1 MDTLPTL
8 TIDIVRNN
16 IQSPK
21 VDLHKN
27 KIHIHED
34 YLQGKSFNYD
44 ININNIDYDVLF
56 QTHINNNT
64 NNNNIK
70 KHGSISNMKT
80 ISTMSNISNM
90 KNISNMS
97 TISNMSNINKQ
108 QYKTNQYPQNPKHTI
123 VTSKDITEL
132 QQFINELCGD
142 TESYTLKSSF
152 ENTSF
157 IESLC
162 LLLDKNSYI
171 ISNRESKLNT
181 LIELKKKLAYD
192 LDEKNLYKLYN
203 LKEVSRFKKSD
214 VQKNILDGYDTII
227 DFSITS
233 YISHILN
240 CNIIIVYHSIKK
252 YVYGNIYN
260 SDRDTCVYIIYEGIF
275 YILLHNETNNRY
287 SHSFIKR
294 RLIDN
299 DAFKNI
305 DAELLKFYIPG
316 LKYDNLN
323 IKKSAKLADIQV
335 ISQNFNIPLLKSSG
349 KNKSVKELLDEI
361 QSLCT
366 FE

>member
-1 MDTLPTL
+1 MDPLPSLTL
-8 TIDIVRNN
+8 DILKNN
-16 IQSPK
+16 LQSPK

-27 KIHIHED
+27 KIIIHEN
-34 YLQGKSFNYD
+34 YLQGNNFQYD
-44 ININNIDYDVLF
+44 TINNNINYDVLF
-56 QTHINNNT
+56 ETHIHS
-64 NNNNIK
+64 NNNNNNSK
-70 KHGSISNMKT
+70 KNGSTQNIINTTKNNNKT
-80 ISTMSNISNM
+80 H
-90 KNISNMS
+90 
-97 TISNMSNINKQ
+97 NK
-108 QYKTNQYPQNPKHTI
+108 THENHQYPQNPKHTI
-123 VTSKDITEL
+123 ITSEDISEL
-132 QQFINELCGD
+132 QHFINELCGD
-142 TESYTLKSSF
+142 NQSYTFKSNI

-171 ISNRESKLNT
+171 ICNHESKLNT

-214 VQKNILDGYDTII
+214 VQKNIIDGYDTVI

-240 CNIIIVYHSIKK
+240 CNIIIVYHNLKK

-260 SDRDTCVYIIYEGIF
+260 SDRDTCIYIIYEGAF
-275 YILLHNETNNRY
+275 HVLLKNESNNRY
-287 SHSFIKR
+287 SHTFIKKH
-294 RLIDN
+294 LIENED
-299 DAFKNI
+299 FKNI
-305 DAELLKFYIPG
+305 DADLLKFFIKG

-323 IKKSAKLADIQV
+323 IKKSAKLADIQI

-361 QSLCT
+361 QT
-366 FE
+366 ITV

>member
-34 YLQGKSFNYD
+34 YLQGNSFNYD
-44 ININNIDYDVLF
+44 INTNNIDYDVLF
-56 QTHINNNT
+56 QTHINS
-64 NNNNIK
+64 NNNNNNTK
-70 KHGSISNMKT
+70 KHGSTQNITSNNK
-80 ISTMSNISNM
+80 SNN
-90 KNISNMS
+90 
-97 TISNMSNINKQ
+97 
-108 QYKTNQYPQNPKHTI
+108 KTNYKAAYENHQYPQNPKHTI

-227 DFSITS
+227 DCSITS

-323 IKKSAKLADIQV
+323 IKKSAKLADVQV

-349 KNKSVKELLDEI
+349 KNKSVKDLLDEI
-361 QSLCT
+361 QSLCNVY
-366 FE
+366 